1 MATSQHVLRLEARGV
16 LMTRSGPKGTKLVNV
31 EEFLRAVEKRGPVSR
46 DIDEPAPS
54 PGKREMVL
62 SEEQARNIAA
72 SADLRE
78 IDRDEKLGLLVWTKD
93 VETAMVNCGEALNR
107 GLGQLVSRAED
118 AVAAVHKDGVAGMRI
133 FLREEVRRLREIL
146 AREMKLLSG
155 SASKRPSKR
164 EPAVQD

>member
-93 VETAMVNCGEALNR
+93 VETAMVRCGEALNR
-107 GLGQLVSRAED
+107 GFGQMLSRVD
-118 AVAAVHKDGVAGMRI
+118 DGVVAVHRDGAPGLRA
-133 FLREEVRRLREIL
+133 FLREEIRRMRELL
-146 AREMKLLSG
+146 AREMKLLG
-155 SASKRPSKR
+155 GAAEKRPPKR